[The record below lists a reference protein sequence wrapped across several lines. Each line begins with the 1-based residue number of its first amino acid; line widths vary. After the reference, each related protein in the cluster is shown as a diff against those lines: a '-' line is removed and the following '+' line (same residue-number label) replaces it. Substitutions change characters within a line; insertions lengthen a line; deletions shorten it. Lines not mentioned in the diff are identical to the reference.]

1 MNHESTETIKNKKL
15 PNDNINKGDKKKVI
29 ILGDSLLNSIHEKD
43 LSKKQNVKI
52 VNKPGANGERL
63 LFEQLNN

>member
-15 PNDNINKGDKKKVI
+15 PNDNIDKGDKKKVI

-52 VNKPGANGERL
+52 VNKPGANG
-63 LFEQLNN
+63 

>member
-52 VNKPGANGERL
+52 VNKPGANG
-63 LFEQLNN
+63 

>member
-15 PNDNINKGDKKKVI
+15 PNDNIDKGDKKKVI
-29 ILGDSLLNSIHEKD
+29 ILGDSLLNSMHEKD

-52 VNKPGANGERL
+52 VNKPGANG
-63 LFEQLNN
+63 